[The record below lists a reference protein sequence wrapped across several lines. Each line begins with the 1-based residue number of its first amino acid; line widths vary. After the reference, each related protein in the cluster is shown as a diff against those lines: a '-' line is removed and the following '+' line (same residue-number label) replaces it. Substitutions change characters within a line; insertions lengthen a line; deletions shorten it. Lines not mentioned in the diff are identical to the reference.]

1 MLKIGITIGDV
12 NGIGPEV
19 IIKTLS
25 NEKLLEYFT
34 PIIYGSS
41 KVMSYHKNIVKESN
55 IQFHHISEV
64 NRAAHKKINV
74 LNCWEENVNI
84 NLGKLNQDGGK
95 YAKLSLERATQD
107 LKNKHIDALV
117 TAPINKAAM
126 KLAGFNHLGHTEYFD
141 AVFNQE
147 SLMLMVADTL
157 RIGLITHHIPLSEV
171 SKKLNKDL
179 VMKKIK
185 VMEESL
191 KVDFGIEKPNIAILG
206 VNPHAGDE
214 GNIGDEEEKIIRP
227 AIIES
232 KKSGILVS
240 GPYSADGFFG
250 SGNFKKFD
258 GILATYHDQ
267 GLIALKALSFGEGV
281 NYTAGIGVV
290 RTSPDHGTGYEIAG
304 QNLADESS
312 FRKALFLAK
321 DIAVQKF
328 DYHDSRANA
337 LIVKKSKTTYNE
349 EEDEILEETN

>member
-1 MLKIGITIGDV
+1 
-12 NGIGPEV
+12 
-19 IIKTLS
+19 
-25 NEKLLEYFT
+25 
-34 PIIYGSS
+34 
-41 KVMSYHKNIVKESN
+41 
-55 IQFHHISEV
+55 
-64 NRAAHKKINV
+64 V
-74 LNCWEENVNI
+74 L
-84 NLGKLNQDGGK
+84 
-95 YAKLSLERATQD
+95 
-107 LKNKHIDALV
+107 
-117 TAPINKAAM
+117 
-126 KLAGFNHLGHTEYFD
+126 
-141 AVFNQE
+141 
-147 SLMLMVADTL
+147 
-157 RIGLITHHIPLSEV
+157 
-171 SKKLNKDL
+171 
-179 VMKKIK
+179 KKIK

-281 NYTAGIGVV
+281 NYTAGLGVI

-337 LIVKKSKTTYNE
+337 LVVKKSKTTYNE